1 MTYLLDAGPLI
12 AALVKADQHHAWA
25 RDVLP
30 TLKRP
35 FMSCPEVLAEAAAM
49 TGRPD
54 IIVEMVKAGEI
65 ILAFRLEDHA
75 AAVLN
80 LLRKYSDQQ
89 MDLAD
94 ACMVRMSELHRDC
107 IVVTVDSDFRVY
119 RRNGRETI
127 PLLGPPTD

>member
-25 RDVLP
+25 REVLP

-35 FMSCPEVLAEAAAM
+35 FLSCPEVLAEAAAM

-75 AAVLN
+75 AEVLS
-80 LLRKYSDQQ
+80 LLRKYSDQM

-94 ACMVRMSELHRDC
+94 ACMVRM
-107 IVVTVDSDFRVY
+107 
-119 RRNGRETI
+119 
-127 PLLGPPTD
+127 